1 MSLLSDIKVAVRV
14 SSDATDAEIQMWIDA
29 ALADMERV
37 GIRKELLELEDDENF
52 GTSLV
57 KAAVTCYVK
66 ANYGYDVEERAQ
78 FDDSYRRLVCGL
90 LNSSANSAA
99 GENDG

>member
-1 MSLLSDIKVAVRV
+1 MTLLSDIKVAVRV
-14 SSDATDAEIQMWIDA
+14 SSPATDTEIEMWINA

-37 GIRKELLELEDDENF
+37 GIRKELLEFEDDEHF

-78 FDDSYRRLVCGL
+78 FEDSYRRIVCGL
-90 LNSSANSAA
+90 LNSQANIAA
-99 GENDG
+99 GESDG

>member
-1 MSLLSDIKVAVRV
+1 MTLLSDIKVAVRV
-14 SSDATDAEIQMWIDA
+14 SSDATDSEIQMWIDA

-37 GIRKELLELEDDENF
+37 GIRKELLELSTGDLKD
-52 GTSLV
+52 SIV

-99 GENDG
+99 GETDG

>member
-1 MSLLSDIKVAVRV
+1 MTLLSDIKVAVRV
-14 SSDATDAEIQMWIDA
+14 SSEATDSEIQMWIDA

-37 GIRKELLELEDDENF
+37 GIREGLLDASNGDLKN
-52 GTSLV
+52 SLV

-99 GENDG
+99 GETDG

>member
-1 MSLLSDIKVAVRV
+1 MTLLSDIKVAVRV
-14 SSDATDAEIQMWIDA
+14 SSEATDSEIQMWIDA

-37 GIRKELLELEDDENF
+37 GIREELLDTSAGDLKN
-52 GTSLV
+52 SLV

-99 GENDG
+99 GETDG